1 MGKNGV
7 LKFLDFINFM
17 LNLIFLRMKKIIFV
31 AMAAIAVLASCEDKK
46 VERSQVVGNVYT
58 EATEAGF
65 NIVVNT
71 GGENFTTPLNEA
83 PFTKVT
89 YDSKSGL
96 VFGYTG
102 NTFTVFDK
110 IGRER
115 GSGCYTKA
123 EVKDGVVLLAKAEG
137 TTVYVPKTDVIL
149 GTFKEL
155 KVQKNKFF
163 TKGSNGWSLRN
174 AEGDYILDK
183 SYEKVY
189 IIDMKADDKY
199 DILCYDGKKWL
210 LFGSDGGTY
219 DAASANQ
226 AARELKAKNPTE
238 PVGVIDL

>member
-1 MGKNGV
+1 
-7 LKFLDFINFM
+7 
-17 LNLIFLRMKKIIFV
+17 MKKIIFV

-46 VERSQVVGNVYT
+46 VERAQVVGNVYT
-58 EATEAGF
+58 ESAENGV

-96 VFGYTG
+96 VLGYTG

-110 IGRER
+110 NGRER
-115 GSGCYTKA
+115 GSGGYTKA
-123 EVKDGVVLLAKAEG
+123 EVREGAVLLVKAEG
-137 TTVYVPKTDVIL
+137 ATVYVPKTDVIL
-149 GTFKEL
+149 GTVSDL

-163 TKGSNGWSLRN
+163 TKGSTGGWSLRN

-199 DILCYDGKKWL
+199 DILCYDGSKWL
-210 LFGSDGGTY
+210 LFGSDGGIY

-226 AARELKAKNPTE
+226 AARELKAKNPSE